1 MPWHF
6 AAESPS
12 QYLTVCFD
20 VFSGEE
26 LTGEVFECP
35 AQSVVEQAAR
45 GLHFLLAA
53 TWLFAELECFS
64 VRA

>member
-6 AAESPS
+6 AAEIPS
-12 QYLTVCFD
+12 QYFIGCFTR
-20 VFSGEE
+20 FSLEE
-26 LTGEVFECP
+26 LAGGVSECP
-35 AQSVVEQAAR
+35 AHSVVEQAAR

-53 TWLFAELECFS
+53 TWLFAELEWFS